1 MLTRVASPPVS
12 DGTNTGRKGKQCRER
27 WYNQLD
33 PSINR
38 EPWTEEEERTLHA
51 AHAQLGN
58 RYVGC
63 IGGRMGMCT
72 LSARGGGEMGGEGKG
87 RGH

>member
-1 MLTRVASPPVS
+1 MLTRVASCRMEI
-12 DGTNTGRKGKQCRER
+12 GRKGKQCRER

-63 IGGRMGMCT
+63 M
-72 LSARGGGEMGGEGKG
+72 
-87 RGH
+87 

>member
-1 MLTRVASPPVS
+1 MEI
-12 DGTNTGRKGKQCRER
+12 GRKGKQCRER

-63 IGGRMGMCT
+63 M
-72 LSARGGGEMGGEGKG
+72 
-87 RGH
+87 